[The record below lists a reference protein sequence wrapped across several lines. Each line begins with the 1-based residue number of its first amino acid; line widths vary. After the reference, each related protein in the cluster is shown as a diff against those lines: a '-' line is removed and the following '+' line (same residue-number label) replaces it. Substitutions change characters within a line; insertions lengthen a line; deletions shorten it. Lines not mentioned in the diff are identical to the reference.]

1 MSTSRHHVVSVVLG
15 SDATQYESS
24 STAMNQFAGKRI
36 AGLTM
41 TATENVNKECHV
53 QFGEPGSKRDFST
66 SSKLADPA
74 GGVQRY
80 KGELLAEA
88 KEMLLRTSS
97 CFGKD
102 IVPYI
107 SSTHLAMQ
115 WDKKKVEESI
125 RLRNEIR
132 ARTGPQITR
141 GMSYD
146 DDIEYVSEAKSSF
159 KNQFELYKP
168 SIMAAT
174 VKNDLSATH
183 FSMGHEKLDYKTSNY
198 IKPMSSEQF
207 AAFSIKPPPTHD
219 LKMSNVVI
227 S

>member
-36 AGLTM
+36 AARETF
-41 TATENVNKECHV
+41 
-53 QFGEPGSKRDFST
+53 Q
-66 SSKLADPA
+66 
-74 GGVQRY
+74 
-80 KGELLAEA
+80 LLA
-88 KEMLLRTSS
+88 SS
-97 CFGKD
+97 QIQLGEYRD
-102 IVPYI
+102 IK
-107 SSTHLAMQ
+107 